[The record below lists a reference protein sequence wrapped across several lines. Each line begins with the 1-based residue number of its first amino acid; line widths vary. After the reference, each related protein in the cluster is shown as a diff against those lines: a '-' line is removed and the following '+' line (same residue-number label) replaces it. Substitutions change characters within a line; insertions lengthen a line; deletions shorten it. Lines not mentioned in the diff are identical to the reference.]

1 MAESRRIRGLCLEGK
16 VSDLRFVCTKLFEP
30 LQSLVVELLR
40 LSARDPEP
48 LHPPPS
54 LNVIPTDG
62 LVPCLCYL
70 EIVKL
75 SVKWSDPVFKCSSL
89 TTLIV
94 HGVLDR
100 PHPFHEALF
109 VGTMQQLLDVL
120 SHIASRLRVLSL
132 REAISPLPLD
142 TASTPAPARDIIFPS
157 LQSLHLAGRII
168 DTANLFNHLS
178 PVPTLTV
185 RLESSDSIEDVQTR
199 IATTAVEDV
208 ARRLSQHVGR
218 ADPSSSVRIE
228 LFCQAWHVTCCRT
241 ADLSGPPP
249 VFIALESS
257 YGQHEEMPVTTLF
270 RGSGNMFTMSTFW
283 RR

>member
-30 LQSLVVELLR
+30 LQSLELLR

-185 RLESSDSIEDVQTR
+185 RLESSDSIEDV
-199 IATTAVEDV
+199 
-208 ARRLSQHVGR
+208 
-218 ADPSSSVRIE
+218 
-228 LFCQAWHVTCCRT
+228 
-241 ADLSGPPP
+241 
-249 VFIALESS
+249 
-257 YGQHEEMPVTTLF
+257 
-270 RGSGNMFTMSTFW
+270 
-283 RR
+283 